1 MKYNIENPALRNKIE
16 LPAEMKIK
24 LSMILVITVVVFS
37 NLGIFS
43 GYTFG
48 QKDPAAARPF
58 PFDHRQNEPH
68 ILDSNLRIEEV
79 VSGLEAPTTMAFLG
93 PNDFLVLE
101 KDKGTVLRVTNGNVL
116 DKPLLDVEVAN
127 SVERGMCGIAISKN
141 GPLVNVFLY
150 FTEIDGKDG
159 DDRNGKQPEG
169 NRLYRYELID
179 NQLVNPVLLLDLPA
193 DPGPRH
199 NGGAIEIGPDKNIY
213 IPVGDV
219 DGSFK
224 PFYSA
229 TKTQNSEA
237 GKESDGRS
245 GILRITQEGK
255 PVGGGI
261 LGESMPLKLYYA
273 YGIRNSFGL
282 AFDPITGSLWDTEN
296 GPQEGDEI
304 NLIYPGFNSGWHKVY
319 GFSFSPRNFDV
330 DEMVTFDDKG
340 KYNEPK
346 IVWGGSTGLTS
357 IIFLDSDQ
365 LGTKYRNDIFVG
377 AVHSSRIYHFDLN
390 SQRNDLV
397 IPSTVVD
404 RFIVNSPTSVDKNI
418 VFADKFGGITDLTV
432 GPDGYLYVVS
442 IGQGKVFRIVPNS
455 EVGLH
460 LQNVESGE
468 QQYTSTVNL
477 SASESIDN
485 VEELSSLQSEKRQ
498 QTIPADDSDKEL
510 SVSIV
515 PLKDPVTRGESQ
527 RITITVTDSTSQPI
541 PGAKINGI
549 LLYPGDNFEK
559 KFSGFT
565 DLNGRFD
572 YPWTIGANGD
582 IGTLVIEVDVSNE
595 VYPSASAVGSFEII
609 DSS

>member
-16 LPAEMKIK
+16 LHAEMKLK
-24 LSMILVITVVVFS
+24 LFIILVITLFVFT
-37 NLGIFS
+37 NIGIIS
-43 GYTFG
+43 VYTFG

-58 PFDHRQNEPH
+58 PFDHRQNEPRS
-68 ILDSNLRIEEV
+68 LNSNLSIEEV

-93 PNDFLVLE
+93 PDDFLVLE
-101 KDKGTVLRVTNGNVL
+101 KDKGTVLRVINGNIL
-116 DKPLLDVEVAN
+116 DKPLLDVNVAN
-127 SVERGMCGIAISKN
+127 SVERGMCGIAVSKN
-141 GPLVNVFLY
+141 GPLVHVFLY

-159 DDRNGKQPEG
+159 DDRKGKQPEG
-169 NRLYRYELID
+169 NRLYRYELIE

-237 GKESDGRS
+237 GIDSDGRS

-255 PVGGGI
+255 PVGRGI

-319 GFSFSPRNFDV
+319 GFSSSPRNFDI
-330 DEMVTFDDKG
+330 DEMVTFDNKG

-346 IVWGGSTGLTS
+346 MAWGGSTGLTS

-365 LGTKYRNDIFVG
+365 LGTEYRNDIFVG
-377 AVHSSRIYHFDLN
+377 AVHSSRVYHFDLN

-397 IPSTVVD
+397 TPRTVVD
-404 RFIVNSPTSVDKNI
+404 RFIANSPTSVDKNV

-442 IGQGKVFRIVPNS
+442 IGQGKVFRILPNS
-455 EVGLH
+455 QFNSD
-460 LQNVESGE
+460 LQNAQSE
-468 QQYTSTVNL
+468 QEYTSTDNL
-477 SASESIDN
+477 SAPDSIEN
-485 VEELSSLQSEKRQ
+485 VEELSSPQPEKPQ
-498 QTIPADDSDKEL
+498 QIIPADDSDKEL

-515 PLKDPVTRGESQ
+515 PLKDPVTRDQSQ
-527 RITITVTDSTSQPI
+527 RITITVADSTSQPI
-541 PGAKINGI
+541 SGAEITGI

-559 KFSGFT
+559 EFSGVT
-565 DLNGRFD
+565 DLNGRFV
-572 YPWTIGANGD
+572 YPWIIGANGD
-582 IGTLVIEVDVSNE
+582 VGTLVIEVNVSNE
-595 VYPSASAVGSFEII
+595 GYPSTSTVGSFEII